1 MVAYQSSAKTEVKK
15 MVYADPNMAPKD
27 IHAILAKRGFTTTL
41 SSVATHR
48 SDFLSSIAVLREL
61 GALVDGVM
69 PPAAAKK
76 AAAPKAAKKA
86 KKEAAPK
93 AVKPRKA
100 KASPE
105 TVEASASGDMTSDA
119 DAPVMETE
127 E

>member
-1 MVAYQSSAKTEVKK
+1 MMANQSSAKTEVKK

-27 IHAILAKRGFTTTL
+27 IHATLTKRGFTTTL

-48 SDFLSSIAVLREL
+48 SDFLSSIAVRREL
-61 GALVDGVM
+61 GDIVDGAT

-76 AAAPKAAKKA
+76 GPTARKVVKA

-93 AVKPRKA
+93 AVKTRKA
-100 KASPE
+100 KPSPE

-119 DAPVMETE
+119 DAPVVETKE
-127 E
+127 